1 MIWAGLFVV
10 GRLYADSKLGVRVVP
25 GTNGVNLANDRINQ
39 VNASLDEI
47 SLARALGRV
56 HRVANEKSEFLF
68 TTCPGPHLQ
77 HDELDPAPWLM
88 RTTAGSKKKFRFFFN
103 DVWGS
108 NESWITQISEQ
119 TRGHVLT
126 VPVGCWKLEG
136 LRKLDSSDSDR
147 PIRPNETN
155 VGTPAGPGIRW
166 RISRAPLFSQSF
178 MSHPISTSRFIY
190 LYVMFRYNFSK

>member
-1 MIWAGLFVV
+1 MVRDISGNPGNSVVQGGEQDKCAPCGTIRDNSMIWAGLFVV

-103 DVWGS
+103 DVCGS

-119 TRGHVLT
+119 TRTCTYCTGRLLE
-126 VPVGCWKLEG
+126 VG
-136 LRKLDSSDSDR
+136 
-147 PIRPNETN
+147 
-155 VGTPAGPGIRW
+155 
-166 RISRAPLFSQSF
+166 RAPK
-178 MSHPISTSRFIY
+178 TRFIR
-190 LYVMFRYNFSK
+190 FRSTNSTK